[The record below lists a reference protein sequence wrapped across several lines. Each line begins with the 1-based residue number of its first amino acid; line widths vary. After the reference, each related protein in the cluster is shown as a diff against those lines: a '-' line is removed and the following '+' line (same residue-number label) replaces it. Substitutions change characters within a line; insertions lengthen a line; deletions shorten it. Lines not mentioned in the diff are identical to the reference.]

1 MVGFRPD
8 LHHGVGGRTVAARS
22 VRGLISK
29 AARALRALIRT
40 ARAPLRASSVSRAQ
54 RCSRRGAAR
63 AAPVG
68 AGPESACS
76 PRCAHMYVEGRAGPE
91 SPRRGLRAPPS
102 ERTWV
107 MVIVARPSR
116 VWSALYR
123 TAARSR
129 RIEADTGGEPIST
142 GAAADEAIGT
152 APPPQAGQRPG
163 GRPLTD
169 VGSCRGPTRD
179 TGTYTFL
186 SSGTM
191 PYMAPELWAGRPAT
205 VKSDRC
211 ALGVLTCEVAP
222 GSTPAMAAT
231 SEPCGAGTSRTLR
244 RADSRTAHRAR
255 SVAPCSNC
263 SRRTRETSA
272 GRLCRRRCPEF
283 AVAPPRG
290 WHSGRADVP
299 SDPDGGGH

>member
-54 RCSRRGAAR
+54 RCGRRGAAR
-63 AAPVG
+63 
-68 AGPESACS
+68 
-76 PRCAHMYVEGRAGPE
+76 
-91 SPRRGLRAPPS
+91 PRRWEPGRNPPAHRGARTCTSRDAPTQRAPGGACGLRRPRGPGS
-102 ERTWV
+102 WSSWH
-107 MVIVARPSR
+107 ARRASGRP
-116 VWSALYR
+116 R
-123 TAARSR
+123 TAQRRGPGGSRPTQAGNRSTPER
-129 RIEADTGGEPIST
+129 LPTKPSVP
-142 GAAADEAIGT
+142 
-152 APPPQAGQRPG
+152 APPPQAGQHPG

-169 VGSCRGPTRD
+169 VGSCRGLTRD

-205 VKSDRC
+205 VKGDRC
-211 ALGVLTCEVAP
+211 ALGILTCEVAP

-231 SEPCGAGTSRTLR
+231 SEPCGAGTSRTVR
-244 RADSRTAHRAR
+244 RAASRTAHRAR
-255 SVAPCSNC
+255 SVTQCSNC
-263 SRRTRETSA
+263 SRRTRETSV

-283 AVAPPRG
+283 AVASPRG

-299 SDPDGGGH
+299 SDLDGGGH